1 MQQAGRFGF
10 ARTALRQP
18 TSTRLTEPLLDDRPM
33 PQQQASSGDGTNIVV
48 GAGIVGLSCAF
59 WLGRNGRRVTVV
71 DRDPAGDKASFGN
84 AGAIAVTEVAPAAA
98 PGLIWRIPSWLF
110 DPLGPLS
117 IRPAHAPRMIPWF
130 RHFLRAGTPKEVR
143 RVAAL
148 LAALNARSHDDI
160 VALLAAIS
168 LQDDLHC
175 KGALSVYETQTGFE
189 RDAGEW
195 ALRAHHGIRCE
206 VMDGDAARAI
216 EPALGPLV
224 CKAVLTPQWSHVSD
238 PRRIVD
244 RLREFLVG
252 SGVHFVASA
261 ATAIEHTERPGLR
274 LTDGTVLTCDAL
286 VVAAGAWSAQLAAT
300 LGDRVLLESERGYNV
315 TIPDPPIALR
325 QQLIFAERKFVATPL
340 AIGLRIG
347 GAAEFAGLSAPANHA
362 RALALL
368 RSARRYLPDLATE
381 SGTTWMGQR
390 PSTPDSLPVI
400 GPSPRHGRVFYAFG
414 HGHLGLTQSS
424 TTGRL
429 IADLVAGR
437 APQLDVSSFGVGRFA

>member
-1 MQQAGRFGF
+1 MSQQR
-10 ARTALRQP
+10 
-18 TSTRLTEPLLDDRPM
+18 
-33 PQQQASSGDGTNIVV
+33 ASRGDTTDVVV
-48 GAGIVGLSCAF
+48 GAGIIGLSCAF
-59 WLGRNGRRVTVV
+59 WLARTGRRVTVL
-71 DRDPAGDKASFGN
+71 DRDPAGNKASFGN

-98 PGLIWRIPSWLF
+98 PGLIWRIPGWLF

-130 RHFLRAGTPKEVR
+130 RHFLRSGTPTEVQR
-143 RVAAL
+143 IAAL
-148 LAALNARSHDDI
+148 LATLNARAHDDI
-160 VALLAAIS
+160 VALLAAIG

-175 KGALSVYETQTGFE
+175 KGALSVYETLAGFK
-189 RDAGEW
+189 RDSGEW

-206 VMDGDAARAI
+206 VIDGRAAREI

-224 CKAVLTPQWSHVSD
+224 CKAVLTPQWSYVSD

-244 RLREFLVG
+244 RLREFLARH
-252 SGVHFVASA
+252 GVSFVTSDV
-261 ATAIEHTERPGLR
+261 TAIEHGERPGLQLADGTR
-274 LTDGTVLTCDAL
+274 LTSDTL
-286 VVAAGAWSAQLAAT
+286 VVAAGAWSARIAAS

-315 TIPDPPIALR
+315 TIPDPPVELR

-362 RALALL
+362 RARALL
-368 RSARRYLPDLATE
+368 RSARRYLPDLAAQG
-381 SGTTWMGQR
+381 GTTWMGQR

-429 IADLVAGR
+429 IADLVTGR
-437 APQLDVSSFGVGRFA
+437 TPPLDLSPFGVGRFA